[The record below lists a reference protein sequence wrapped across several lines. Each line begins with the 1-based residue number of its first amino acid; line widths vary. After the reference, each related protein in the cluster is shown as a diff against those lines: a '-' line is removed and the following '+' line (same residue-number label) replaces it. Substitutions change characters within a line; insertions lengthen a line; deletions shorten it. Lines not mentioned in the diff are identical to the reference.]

1 MDKTNWRLQPSV
13 MMDDALAMEVAKIA
27 CALKSL
33 SVYTAE
39 ALEEDD
45 TPDQLKTIVDD
56 GMEAMK
62 RVFVW

>member
-1 MDKTNWRLQPSV
+1 MDKSNWRLQPSV
-13 MMDDALAMEVAKIA
+13 VMDDALAMEVAKIA

-33 SVYTAE
+33 SVYTTE
-39 ALEEDD
+39 ALEEAD